1 MGENITG
8 AVKKAKLSENLNKL
22 FPKADKIFN
31 DQKIELDD
39 DSQPKHKITE
49 PNTQHCLTN

>member
-8 AVKKAKLSENLNKL
+8 AVKKVKLSENLNKL

-31 DQKIELDD
+31 DQKIELDG